1 MNAITISTDKTK
13 LDINFIHAFITNTY
27 WAKGRSLAQVQI
39 GIDNS
44 LNFGIYLNN
53 QQIGY
58 ARVVTDY
65 VAFAYLMDVFIIEKH
80 QKQGYASQLM
90 DYILN
95 YDELKHIK
103 VWRLATTDAHDL
115 YKKFGFTALKSPEKM
130 MERINVLALNKEQK
144 FW

>member
-1 MNAITISTDKTK
+1 MISISTNKNQ
-13 LDINFIHAFITNTY
+13 LDIHFIHAFISNTY
-27 WAKGRSLAQVQI
+27 WAKGRTLAEVQTC
-39 GIDNS
+39 IDNS

-65 VAFAYLMDVFIIEKH
+65 VAFAYLMDVFIAKEF

-90 DYILN
+90 DFILKCETLQN
-95 YDELKHIK
+95 IRI
-103 VWRLATTDAHDL
+103 WRLATTDAGNL

-130 MERINVLALNKEQK
+130 MERVIY
-144 FW
+144 

>member
-1 MNAITISTDKTK
+1 MISISTNKNQ
-13 LDINFIHAFITNTY
+13 LDIHFIHAFIINTY
-27 WAKGRSLAQVQI
+27 WAKGRTLVEVQTC
-39 GIDNS
+39 IDNS

-65 VAFAYLMDVFIIEKH
+65 VAFAYLMDVFIAKEF

-90 DYILN
+90 DFILKC
-95 YDELKHIK
+95 ETLQKIRI
-103 VWRLATTDAHDL
+103 WRLATTDAGYL

-130 MERINVLALNKEQK
+130 MERVVY
-144 FW
+144 